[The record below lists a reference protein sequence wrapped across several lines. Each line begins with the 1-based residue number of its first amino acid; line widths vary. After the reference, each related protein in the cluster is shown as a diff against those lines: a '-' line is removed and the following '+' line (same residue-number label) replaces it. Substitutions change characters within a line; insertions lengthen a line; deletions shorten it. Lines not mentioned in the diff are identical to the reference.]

1 MPHPYSSVW
10 LDLKGVDFRQGYLDA
25 GGYLFVCDRVKDMV
39 ISGGENVF
47 SAEVENAIA
56 SHPDVAQVAVIG
68 VPDARWGERV
78 HAVIV
83 PVPEREPDLSAIQ
96 DHCRALIAG
105 YKIPRSV
112 ELRREPL
119 PLSAVGKVLKT
130 KLREPHWQGHERR
143 VS

>member
-1 MPHPYSSVW
+1 
-10 LDLKGVDFRQGYLDA
+10 
-25 GGYLFVCDRVKDMV
+25 MV

-68 VPDARWGERV
+68 VPDARGGARV

-83 PVPEREPDLSAIQ
+83 PVPEREPDLHAIQ
-96 DHCRALIAG
+96 DHFRALIAG

-112 ELRREPL
+112 ELRRVPP
-119 PLSAVGKVLKT
+119 PLSAVAEEIGRASRGARLCPYV
-130 KLREPHWQGHERR
+130 
-143 VS
+143 

>member
-1 MPHPYSSVW
+1 
-10 LDLKGVDFRQGYLDA
+10 
-25 GGYLFVCDRVKDMV
+25 MV

-96 DHCRALIAG
+96 AHCRAPIAG
-105 YKIPRSV
+105 YNIPTSSD
-112 ELRREPL
+112 LRHAPL
-119 PLSAVGKVLKT
+119 PHLAVGQSLKT
-130 KLREPHWQGHERR
+130 QSAGHHTTGPDDQTRGR
-143 VS
+143 

>member
-1 MPHPYSSVW
+1 MSAARTDVW
-10 LDLKGVDFRQGYLDA
+10 FHTGDAGYLDWV
-25 GGYLFVCDRVKDMV
+25 GYLFVFDRVKDMV

-83 PVPEREPDLSAIQ
+83 PVPEREPALSALQ
-96 DHCRALIAG
+96 DPCRALIAG
-105 YKIPRSV
+105 YQTPPRV
-112 ELRREPL
+112 
-119 PLSAVGKVLKT
+119 
-130 KLREPHWQGHERR
+130 
-143 VS
+143 